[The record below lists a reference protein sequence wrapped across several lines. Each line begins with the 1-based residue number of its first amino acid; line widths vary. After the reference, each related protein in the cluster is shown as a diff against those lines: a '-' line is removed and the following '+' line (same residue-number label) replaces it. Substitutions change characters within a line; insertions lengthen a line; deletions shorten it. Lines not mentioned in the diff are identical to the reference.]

1 MKKIIVFTLFIVLQ
15 LGVATSFA
23 CSAMG
28 PNTHVGNI
36 LNVDSQAKTLTIQDV
51 ETNKPITFE
60 VNDAL
65 LMKLASAKGQVIVR
79 YSGTDG
85 KLVATD
91 IE

>member
-1 MKKIIVFTLFIVLQ
+1 MKKIIAVTLFITLS
-15 LGVATSFA
+15 LGLSTGFA

-28 PNTHVGNI
+28 PNTHVGTI
-36 LNVDSQAKTLTIQDV
+36 LNVDSEARTLTIQDV
-51 ETNKPITFE
+51 ETNKPITFA

-79 YSGTDG
+79 YSGADG

-91 IE
+91 IQ